1 MKRILVITIAML
13 LLFCSCKKPPDTPPD
28 DGQVINTGKTE
39 TYIVTGM
46 NAELSIQGRENP
58 WGNSRFEDED
68 AVKEKSVEFLGV
80 TYAGTYERSYTNE
93 YHSYVTEYYWTEDRI
108 EFGFKAGTEELVHL
122 NVMNSAFF
130 DTEPLLQEKEAPRDY
145 AVEKA
150 GEIAALWIDPTAYE
164 VEVEVKD
171 TTSRIEDVEYAW
183 SYYYVTFI
191 KYINGLKTT
200 DFITVR
206 ITSKGNLAS
215 LVVGDLGA
223 FDEFEKT
230 DILKKLGD
238 TKYTIQRSKGLGEN
252 EPEMMS
258 KTTMNPATRR
268 LISIN
273 EADPA
278 TTEWI
283 FDTLLGE
290 NLDERK
296 RFITEHGSEYMKDI
310 DV

>member
-13 LLFCSCKKPPDTPPD
+13 LLFCSCQKDTDTPPD

-46 NAELSIQGRENP
+46 NAELSIEGRENP
-58 WGNSRFEDED
+58 WGNSRFEAED
-68 AVKEKSVEFLGV
+68 AVKEKSVEILGA
-80 TYAGTYERSYTNE
+80 TYAGTYERSYINE

-108 EFGFKAGTEELVHL
+108 ELGFKAGTEELVHL

-150 GEIAALWIDPTAYE
+150 SEIAALWIDPTAYE

-171 TTSRIEDVEYAW
+171 TTSLIEDVEYAW

-223 FDEFEKT
+223 FDEFEKADCT
-230 DILKKLGD
+230 PTAVDNSIQAAMQKLQEDGNRENQAHELKEQIVALTPDGEFVVCSTLTVTYRDAQEKKNYKGGVHII
-238 TKYTIQRSKGLGEN
+238 TKFGERAA
-252 EPEMMS
+252 E
-258 KTTMNPATRR
+258 
-268 LISIN
+268 
-273 EADPA
+273 
-278 TTEWI
+278 
-283 FDTLLGE
+283 
-290 NLDERK
+290 
-296 RFITEHGSEYMKDI
+296 
-310 DV
+310 